1 MGELYSNLYFD
12 KPDFQRNLIGYRKK
26 KNGGKYSVLLMLL
39 LLGKQ
44 AVAVTESY
52 SDLILMSGCAV
63 LSCSVLS
70 LWPHEMCS
78 LPGSSVHGILQARL
92 LEWVVM
98 PSSRWYSQPRDQ
110 TQVSHIAGWFFT
122 IWGTR
127 KPDAKTF
134 FFCLLKKYFCC
145 MCISDWITYTS
156 KLILYTSK

>member
-70 LWPHEMCS
+70 L
-78 LPGSSVHGILQARL
+78 
-92 LEWVVM
+92 
-98 PSSRWYSQPRDQ
+98 
-110 TQVSHIAGWFFT
+110 
-122 IWGTR
+122 
-127 KPDAKTF
+127 
-134 FFCLLKKYFCC
+134 
-145 MCISDWITYTS
+145 
-156 KLILYTSK
+156 